1 MPDNLKEIKNR
12 VIKQPFRMGFEAYF
26 MKDKKENIFE
36 SIKNS
41 NIISSLM
48 RENEVNKLF
57 FDYSS
62 SNSKS
67 IAHRILRLYS
77 VSVFEKIYGSSIK

>member
-1 MPDNLKEIKNR
+1 
-12 VIKQPFRMGFEAYF
+12 
-26 MKDKKENIFE
+26 MKDKKEEIFK

-41 NIISSLM
+41 SIVNSII
-48 RENEVNKLF
+48 RENEVDKLF
-57 FDYSS
+57 SDYSS
-62 SNSKS
+62 SNSMF